1 VNKSINH
8 ISKWTFRI
16 LKSFCPP
23 QLLEEIEGD
32 LIQKFERDS
41 KTLGERRAKRRLLW
55 NTIRFFRPGIILR
68 NKLSLQSQPLMILN
82 YLRFSFRS
90 MHRHSVFTF
99 INITGL
105 AMGIA
110 VCLLMLNYV
119 SFEKSYDTFFPR
131 SKDIVRVSYS
141 RLIDNE
147 LQYSKA
153 QIFPA
158 VGETLKSEIPAVENY
173 TRLFPVTTHV
183 EAVMMIEEDGEQK
196 TFLESSIYA
205 VDSTF
210 LTIFPLDF
218 IEGDPLTALNGENKL
233 ILSESSALKYF
244 GESDAI
250 NKIIHWEGMGDWIV
264 TGIYKDLP
272 VNSHVQF
279 NFLTSWMNVYEDR
292 SAWNW
297 DGFYTYVK
305 LQPNANLAEVES
317 TMQKVLTTKIE
328 SSENANRATA
338 SFFLQPLEDIHLH
351 SNLVGEMQVN
361 GNERTIEVLQ
371 LVAVF
376 ILVLALINY
385 LNLSVARA
393 IRRAKEIGVRKIVGS
408 SRYQLQLLFFT
419 ESFLINLISLATALT
434 LTIALL
440 PVFNSL
446 TGKQMEMVVL
456 LNPIFIS
463 FVLALLVIFSI
474 FVGFYPTRNLA
485 SINPIQA
492 MKGGKLSN
500 LNGQFIR
507 RALLSVQFLTTILL
521 ISATLIIQRQVS
533 FMQSQKLGF
542 DVHQNVVIKTISGPG
557 AEMDSTFTNQINL
570 FKSRIKDQPFA
581 VNATITS
588 SIPGRENEWLGR
600 LRKSEDNPELI
611 STSRIRVDTDF
622 IETYGLKLI
631 AGRNFADEN
640 PKQIIL
646 NETAVAMLGY
656 KNAQEAVGNLL
667 MGSSEIIGVVND
679 FHERSLQEP
688 ILASMYTPGQ
698 GYMKFI
704 TVKINSTDVTETIE
718 SLQKQWSTIFPD
730 KPFDYLFLDEFF
742 NRQYQREQQLQKVFG
757 YLSAIGLSIAC
768 LGLFGFTYFM
778 TYQRTKEIG
787 IRKTLG
793 ATMLNII
800 RLLSTEFA
808 ILLIAAGVLAF
819 PISYYASNFWLSN
832 YPVRIWLG
840 SADFILPILVVAF
853 CAFASILFL
862 LIRSA
867 NTNATEALK
876 HE

>member
-1 VNKSINH
+1 MPSNKLFQFLR
-8 ISKWTFRI
+8 W
-16 LKSFCPP
+16 FCPDH
-23 QLLEEIEGD
+23 LVEEIEGD
-32 LIQKFERDS
+32 LIQKFEKDV
-41 KTLGERRAKRRLLW
+41 KVFGEKKANRRLLW

-68 NKLSLQSQPLMILN
+68 NKLTLQSHPLMILN
-82 YLRFSFRS
+82 YLKFSFRS
-90 MHRHSVFTF
+90 MRRHSVFTF

-131 SKDIVRVSYS
+131 SKDIIRVSYS

-158 VGETLKSEIPAVENY
+158 VGETLKAEIPAVENY
-173 TRLFPVTTHV
+173 TRMFPVTTHV
-183 EAVMMIEEDGEQK
+183 EAVMMFEEDGEQK
-196 TFLESSIYA
+196 TFMESSVYA

-210 LTIFPLDF
+210 LTIFPLQF
-218 IEGDPLTALNGENKL
+218 IQGDSLTALNGEKRI
-233 ILSESSALKYF
+233 ILSESSAKKYF
-244 GESDAI
+244 GNSEAI
-250 NKIIHWEGMGDWIV
+250 NKIIHWEGMGDWLV
-264 TGIYKDLP
+264 TGVYKDLP
-272 VNSHVQF
+272 ANSHMKF
-279 NFLTSWMNVYEDR
+279 DFLASWMNVYGDR

-297 DGFYTYVK
+297 DGFYTYLK
-305 LQPNANLAEVES
+305 LQPNVNLAEVES
-317 TMQKVLTTKIE
+317 TMQKVLTAKME
-328 SSENANRATA
+328 SNESTNRATA

-351 SNLVGEMQVN
+351 SNLTSEMQVN
-361 GNERTIEVLQ
+361 GNERTIHVLQ
-371 LVAVF
+371 LVAAF

-408 SRYQLQLLFFT
+408 SRHQLQLLFFT
-419 ESFLINLISLATALT
+419 ESFLINLISLAIALT
-434 LTIALL
+434 LTIVLL

-446 TGKQMEMVVL
+446 TGKQMEMIVL
-456 LNPIFIS
+456 LNPLFIS
-463 FVLALLVIFSI
+463 TVLAFLVIFSI
-474 FVGFYPTRNLA
+474 VVGFYPTRNLA

-500 LNGQFIR
+500 LNGRFIR
-507 RALLSVQFLTTILL
+507 RTLLTVQFLTTVLL

-533 FMQSQKLGF
+533 FMQNQELGF

-557 AEMDSTFTNQINL
+557 AEMDSTFTNKINL
-570 FKSRIKDQPFA
+570 FKSRVKDQSYA

-611 STSRIRVDTDF
+611 STARTRVDTDF
-622 IETYGLKLI
+622 IETYGLKII
-631 AGRNFADEN
+631 AGRNFSDEN

-656 KNAQEAVGNLL
+656 KNAQEAIGNLL

-679 FHERSLQEP
+679 FHEHSLQEP

-698 GYMKFI
+698 GYTKFI
-704 TVKINSTDVTETIE
+704 TVKINSTDATETLE
-718 SLQKQWSTIFPD
+718 SLQEQWLTIFPD
-730 KPFDYLFLDEFF
+730 KPFDYFFLDEFF
-742 NRQYQREQQLQKVFG
+742 NQQYQREQQLQKVFG

-793 ATMLNII
+793 ATVLNII

-808 ILLIAAGVLAF
+808 ILLVLAGLIAF
-819 PISYYASNFWLSN
+819 PISYYASNFWLAN
-832 YPVRIWLG
+832 YPIRIWLG
-840 SADFILPILVVAF
+840 FIDFILPVLLVAF
-853 CAFASILFL
+853 FAFASILFL

-867 NTNATEALK
+867 KTNATEALK